1 MQDYSDF
8 IIVSDEEEKNEHTE
22 LKLRTLTN
30 TGLIIAVIKT
40 ETKFGEEKDTYTSR
54 CCMITDEKLIDFTEF
69 KDGEFIKIVSKNPQV
84 KYIETLHI
92 GNINKQDET
101 KSKNELEIIH
111 AYDEEDDLV
120 TGVCKTGEYI
130 VEYKNT
136 EETHLSYP
144 FVNFHIE
151 NETRNLIG
159 AYYDE
164 KTNQISEEPLFLSQ
178 IQPKL
183 EKLDEQ

>member
-1 MQDYSDF
+1 MQEYTDF
-8 IIVSDEEEKNEHTE
+8 IIISDEEEKNEHAE
-22 LKLRTLTN
+22 LKIRTIAN
-30 TGLIIAVIKT
+30 SGLIVAAIRT

-54 CCMITDEKLIDFTEF
+54 CCMITHKELINFAEF
-69 KDGEFIKIVSKNPQV
+69 KDGEFIKMVSKNPQI

-120 TGVCKTGEYI
+120 TGVCKTGEYV

-144 FVNFHIE
+144 FLNFHIE

-159 AYYDE
+159 IYYNE
-164 KTNQISEEPLFLSQ
+164 KTNEFSEGPLFLSET
-178 IQPKL
+178 QPTL
-183 EKLDEQ
+183 EKLSEE